1 MILLILN
8 SYVLCI
14 VIIIRHKRIPVSC
27 FSFYYALVKINMAF
41 RKNPST
47 DEVLPNM
54 DVPTRHFRFVR
65 RLRLKIV
72 QACAFVYKHA
82 LLFINKS
89 ACLNYF

>member
-47 DEVLPNM
+47 DEVLPNVVKM
-54 DVPTRHFRFVR
+54 SAILDFSRKTGENSLFAEHI
-65 RLRLKIV
+65 LK
-72 QACAFVYKHA
+72 Y
-82 LLFINKS
+82 
-89 ACLNYF
+89 